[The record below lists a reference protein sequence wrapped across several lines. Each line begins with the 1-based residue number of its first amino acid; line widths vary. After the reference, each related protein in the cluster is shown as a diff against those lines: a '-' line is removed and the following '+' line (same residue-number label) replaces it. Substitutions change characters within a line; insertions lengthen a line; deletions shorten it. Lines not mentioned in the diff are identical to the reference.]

1 MVNNSQNHVIPC
13 WETEERYGTI
23 GNCSCV
29 LEKAYFRTGWAKD
42 EDLTSCSYLS
52 GVIEHE

>member
-29 LEKAYFRTGWAKD
+29 LEKVYFRTGWAKD